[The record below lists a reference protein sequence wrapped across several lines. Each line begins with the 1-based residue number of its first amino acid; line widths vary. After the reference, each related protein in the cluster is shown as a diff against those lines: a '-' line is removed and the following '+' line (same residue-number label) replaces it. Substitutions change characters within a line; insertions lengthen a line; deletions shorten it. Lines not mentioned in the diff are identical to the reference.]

1 MAKKLTPDVITWSLK
16 INGSDAQKEM
26 RNLQDSSKELKKQQ
40 DALRKSMTDLAA
52 QGRKGSEEW
61 KRLDT
66 ALKENRKELETNRQK
81 MEALTQRMNL
91 NEMTAGQLEKRLKT
105 LKKELKDTSR
115 ATEPERWKA
124 LTAEIKRT
132 EQAMHGASGSTGL
145 FAGALQKIGGLRTAV
160 MGFFGGLAVAAGAAL
175 VGAFKQAIDKIIEFE
190 KANSVLAA
198 ILGTTKDGIADL
210 TAEARRLGATTAYT
224 ASQVTSLQTELAKL
238 GFGKQSIKE
247 MTPSVLKF
255 ATAVGTDLASAAAF
269 AGSTLRIFE
278 LDANQAERAL
288 AATAVGCTKS
298 ALSFSYLQS
307 AMSTVG
313 PVANAFG
320 FSLEETVSLLGAL
333 SNAGF
338 EASSAATA
346 TRNILLNLANA
357 NGKLAQALG
366 KPVTDIYELVDG
378 LQKLNEEGID
388 LAKTLEL
395 TDKRSVAAFNT
406 FLKGGK
412 TILELNRSVTGAE
425 DAFNA
430 MADEMANNVSG
441 SLKSLSSAW
450 EGLMLNFYES
460 RGIMKSIIDGLTGI
474 VKWMGNLF
482 GISTKVK
489 ATIEAQADVEERLAK
504 ASHDNIDPLRRLI
517 KAVNDGKETIDK
529 LREASGLYNIELD
542 REGRLTKD
550 STKAINEKIS
560 ALERENKASHDNI
573 DLLRRLIKAVNDGK
587 EPIDKLRE
595 ATGLYNIELDRE
607 GRLTKDSTKAIT
619 EKISALERE
628 NKAKVIRQKLDELY
642 AKRLEQE
649 RAVNEARSRAN
660 AYKPGHVIPS
670 GGAAPAY
677 MPVNTA
683 GQDLKKAQEAVEG
696 TVAAI
701 EQLESELH
709 ALTEETNAAGT
720 AGTNA
725 AGAAN
730 EQLDIEMMNI
740 EQLKKHIKELK
751 KLRDAET
758 DSTKLARFN
767 AQIQEATERLRL
779 LTGGTTQAMK
789 DAKAEAREAER
800 AAKESDRELTHELKK
815 GYDERLKM
823 AEDAADRQADIIRR
837 SSASQVAK
845 QVEMQAVETAV
856 AQERVRLARENLDN
870 IEAAEWKTDEAR
882 VKAVKEAAAQILT
895 ESRHLAAERLKLTAQ
910 LSRMAD
916 EKTGLE
922 GLQARYERQIQ
933 EVKAAYDAI
942 IALAEQNKLDTTN
955 LKAQENAELEQL
967 NYDYLQKLFQLQQ
980 QVGTTWQE
988 QFDNELR
995 QLKHLKNQE
1004 LITEQQYQRK
1014 KKQLQVQYA
1023 AQYAQYYSQL
1033 MTDLVSS
1040 LSNYEIAQSDAKY
1053 DVLIQQAQN
1062 EGRETEQLETE
1073 KANAKLKIQKK
1084 YALAEFLVKTSQII
1098 ADTSV
1103 AIMMAYAQL
1112 GPIAGNIAAAMIGVT
1127 GLMQQATAWKEYQ
1140 RIKSLPESVS
1150 SSSSSSSSP
1159 ATATRALKNG
1169 FSQGGPT
1176 GSGGTLEVAGV
1187 VHRNEYVVP
1196 QFLMQDAFVLDAIGN
1211 IEALRQ
1217 QHLHGYAKGGP
1228 TSPQAQAQ
1236 PTPSSQPS
1244 LAALSQATR
1253 DLAQAARSIERIRAY
1268 VVLTDLEDKQRTLDN
1283 ARNYFTRR

>member
-190 KANSVLAA
+190 KANSTLAA

-238 GFGKQSIKE
+238 GFGKQAIKE

-278 LDANQAERAL
+278 MDANQAERAL
-288 AATAVGCTKS
+288 ASAAVGCTKS

-378 LQKLNEEGID
+378 LQKLNAEGID

-460 RGIMKSIIDGLTGI
+460 RGLMKGVIDTLTAF
-474 VKWMGNLF
+474 VKWLGNLV
-482 GISTKVK
+482 GVTEKVK
-489 ATIEAQADVEERLAK
+489 ATLAAEAAVQERVAAATKDTINPIRQLIREV
-504 ASHDNIDPLRRLI
+504 NNGLTPIDELRRL
-517 KAVNDGKETIDK
+517 
-529 LREASGLYNIELD
+529 
-542 REGRLTKD
+542 
-550 STKAINEKIS
+550 
-560 ALERENKASHDNI
+560 
-573 DLLRRLIKAVNDGK
+573 
-587 EPIDKLRE
+587 
-595 ATGLYNIELDRE
+595 TGLYNIELDRE
-607 GRLTKDSTKAIT
+607 GRLTKASTKALNEYLAAKARGID
-619 EKISALERE
+619 LEATQQE
-628 NKAKVIRQKLDELY
+628 LDKLYD
-642 AKRLEQE
+642 KRLEQE
-649 RAVNEARSRAN
+649 RAVNEARSRAK
-660 AYKPGHVIPS
+660 AYTPGRVIIS
-670 GGAAPAY
+670 GGGNAAY
-677 MPVNTA
+677 TPVNTA
-683 GQDLKKAQEAVEG
+683 AEDLRKAQEAVD
-696 TVAAI
+696 A
-701 EQLESELH
+701 
-709 ALTEETNAAGT
+709 TNAAIADLEGKLKDIKDAVEQAGT
-720 AGTNA
+720 SGTNA

-882 VKAVKEAAAQILT
+882 VKAVKEASAQILT

-942 IALAEQNKLDTTN
+942 IAMAEQNKLDTTN

-1040 LSNYEIAQSDAKY
+1040 ISNYEIAQSDAKY

-1084 YALAEFLVKTSQII
+1084 YALSEFLVKTSQII
-1098 ADTSV
+1098 ADTAV
-1103 AIMMAYAQL
+1103 AIMQAYAQL
-1112 GPIAGNIAAAMIGVT
+1112 GPIAGNIAAAMIGAT

-1159 ATATRALKNG
+1159 ATATRSLKNG

-1228 TSPQAQAQ
+1228 TSPQTQAQ

-1253 DLAQAARSIERIRAY
+1253 DLAQAARSIEQIRAY
-1268 VVLTDLEDKQRTLDN
+1268 VVLTDLEDKQRTLNN

>member
-61 KRLDT
+61 KRLDS

-115 ATEPERWKA
+115 ATEPERWKN

-145 FAGALQKIGGLRTAV
+145 FGSALQKLGGMRTAV
-160 MGFFGGLAVAAGAAL
+160 IGFVGGLAVAAGTAL
-175 VGAFKQAIDKIIEFE
+175 ISAFRQAVDKIIEFE
-190 KANSVLAA
+190 KANSTLAA

-378 LQKLNEEGID
+378 LQKLNAEGID

-517 KAVNDGKETIDK
+517 KAVNDGKE
-529 LREASGLYNIELD
+529 
-542 REGRLTKD
+542 
-550 STKAINEKIS
+550 
-560 ALERENKASHDNI
+560 
-573 DLLRRLIKAVNDGK
+573 
-587 EPIDKLRE
+587 PIDKLRE

-607 GRLTKDSTKAIT
+607 GRLTKDSTKAIN
-619 EKISALERE
+619 EHISAIERE

-649 RAVNEARSRAN
+649 RAVNEARSRAK
-660 AYKPGHVIPS
+660 AYTPGHVIPS

-683 GQDLKKAQEAVEG
+683 AQDLKAAQEAAEG
-696 TVAAI
+696 TAAAI

-709 ALTEETNAAGT
+709 DLTQETNAAGT

-779 LTGGTTQAMK
+779 LTGGTTQAMR
-789 DAKAEAREAER
+789 DAKAEARQAER
-800 AAKESDRELTHELKK
+800 DAKESDRELTHELKK

-823 AEDAADRQADIIRR
+823 TEDAANRQADIIRR
-837 SSASQVAK
+837 STASQVAK

-882 VKAVKEAAAQILT
+882 VKAVKEASAQILT
-895 ESRHLAAERLKLTAQ
+895 ESRRLAAERLKLTAQ

-916 EKTGLE
+916 EKTGIE
-922 GLQARYERQIQ
+922 GLKQQYERQIQ
-933 EVKAAYDAI
+933 EAKAAYDAI
-942 IALAEQNKLDTTN
+942 IAMAEQNKLDTTA
-955 LKAQENAELEQL
+955 LKRQENAELEQL

-980 QVGTTWQE
+980 QVGITWQD
-988 QFDNELR
+988 QYANELL

-1004 LITEQQYQRK
+1004 LITEEQYQRK
-1014 KKQLQVQYA
+1014 KKQMQVQYA
-1023 AQYAQYYSQL
+1023 AQYAQYYTQL

-1062 EGRETEQLETE
+1062 EGRETEQLETA

-1084 YALAEFLVKTSQII
+1084 YALSEFLVKTSQII

-1127 GLMQQATAWKEYQ
+1127 GAMQAATAWAEYQ
-1140 RIKSLPESVS
+1140 KIRSLPETVS
-1150 SSSSSSSSP
+1150 SSSSSSSGG
-1159 ATATRALKNG
+1159 ATAARTLKTG

-1176 GSGGTLEVAGV
+1176 GSGGTYEVAGV

-1196 QFLMQDAFVLDAIGN
+1196 QFLMDDAFVVDAIGN

-1228 TSPQAQAQ
+1228 TSPQAEAS
-1236 PTPSSQPS
+1236 PSPSSQSQSS
-1244 LAALSQATR
+1244 LSALSQATR
-1253 DLAQAARSIERIRAY
+1253 DLAQAARSIEQIRAY
-1268 VVLTDLEDKQRTLDN
+1268 VVLTDLEQKQTTLAN
-1283 ARNYFTRR
+1283 ARNYFSRRQ

>member
-160 MGFFGGLAVAAGAAL
+160 TGFFGGLAVAAGAAL
-175 VGAFKQAIDKIIEFE
+175 VGAFRQAIDKIIEFE

-224 ASQVTSLQTELAKL
+224 ASQVTSLQIELAKL
-238 GFGKQSIKE
+238 GFGKQAIKE

-278 LDANQAERAL
+278 MDANQAERAL
-288 AATAVGCTKS
+288 ASAAVGCTKS

-450 EGLMLNFYES
+450 EGLMLNFYNS
-460 RGIMKSIIDGLTGI
+460 RGIMKGVIDTLTAF
-474 VKWMGNLF
+474 VKWLGNLV
-482 GISTKVK
+482 GVTEKVK
-489 ATIEAQADVEERLAK
+489 ATLAAEAAVQERVAAATKDTINPIRQLIREV
-504 ASHDNIDPLRRLI
+504 NNGLTPIDELRRL
-517 KAVNDGKETIDK
+517 
-529 LREASGLYNIELD
+529 
-542 REGRLTKD
+542 
-550 STKAINEKIS
+550 
-560 ALERENKASHDNI
+560 
-573 DLLRRLIKAVNDGK
+573 
-587 EPIDKLRE
+587 
-595 ATGLYNIELDRE
+595 TGLYNIELDRE
-607 GRLTKDSTKAIT
+607 GRLTKASTKALNEYLAAKARGID
-619 EKISALERE
+619 LEATQQE
-628 NKAKVIRQKLDELY
+628 LDKLYD
-642 AKRLEQE
+642 KRLEQE
-649 RAVNEARSRAN
+649 RAVNEARSRAK
-660 AYKPGHVIPS
+660 AYTPGRVIIS
-670 GGAAPAY
+670 GGGNAAY
-677 MPVNTA
+677 TPVNTA
-683 GQDLKKAQEAVEG
+683 AEDLRKAQEAVD
-696 TVAAI
+696 A
-701 EQLESELH
+701 
-709 ALTEETNAAGT
+709 TNAAIADLEGKLKDIKDAVEQAGT
-720 AGTNA
+720 SGTNA
-725 AGAAN
+725 ANAAN

-779 LTGGTTQAMK
+779 LTGGTTQAMR

-882 VKAVKEAAAQILT
+882 VKAVKEASAQILT

-942 IALAEQNKLDTTN
+942 ITLAEQNKLDATN
-955 LKAQENAELEQL
+955 LKRQENQELEQL

-980 QVGTTWQE
+980 QVGVTWQQ
-988 QFDNELR
+988 QFDNELL
-995 QLKHLKNQE
+995 QLKHLKRQE

-1040 LSNYEIAQSDAKY
+1040 ISNYEIAQSDAKY

-1084 YALAEFLVKTSQII
+1084 YALSEFLVKTSQII
-1098 ADTSV
+1098 ADTAV
-1103 AIMMAYAQL
+1103 AIMLAYAQL
-1112 GPIAGNIAAAMIGVT
+1112 GPIAGNIAAAMIGAT

-1228 TSPQAQAQ
+1228 TSQQAEVS
-1236 PTPSSQPS
+1236 PSPSFQSQPS

-1253 DLAQAARSIERIRAY
+1253 DLAQAARSIEKIRAY

>member
-145 FAGALQKIGGLRTAV
+145 FAGALQKLGGMRTAAI
-160 MGFFGGLAVAAGAAL
+160 GFVGGLAVAAGTAL
-175 VGAFKQAIDKIIEFE
+175 VSAFRQAIDKIIEFE

-460 RGIMKSIIDGLTGI
+460 RGIMKSIIDGLTAM

-504 ASHDNIDPLRRLI
+504 ASKDNIEP
-517 KAVNDGKETIDK
+517 
-529 LREASGLYNIELD
+529 
-542 REGRLTKD
+542 
-550 STKAINEKIS
+550 
-560 ALERENKASHDNI
+560 
-573 DLLRRLIKAVNDGK
+573 LRRLIKAVNDGK

-607 GRLTKDSTKAIT
+607 GRLTKDSTKAIN
-619 EKISALERE
+619 EHISAIERE

-642 AKRLEQE
+642 AQRLEQE
-649 RAVNEARSRAN
+649 RAVNEARSRAK
-660 AYKPGHVIPS
+660 AYTPGHVIPS

-683 GQDLKKAQEAVEG
+683 AQDLKAAQEAAEG
-696 TVAAI
+696 TAAAI

-709 ALTEETNAAGT
+709 DLTQETNAAGT

-725 AGAAN
+725 ANAAN

-789 DAKAEAREAER
+789 DARAEARQAER
-800 AAKESDRELTHELKK
+800 DAKESDRELTHELKK

-823 AEDAADRQADIIRR
+823 TEDAANRQADIIRR
-837 SSASQVAK
+837 STASQVAK

-882 VKAVKEAAAQILT
+882 VKAVKEASAQILT

-916 EKTGLE
+916 ERTGLE
-922 GLQARYERQIQ
+922 GLKQQYDRQIQ

-942 IALAEQNKLDTTN
+942 IAMAEQNKLDTTA
-955 LKAQENAELEQL
+955 LKRQENAELEQL

-980 QVGTTWQE
+980 QVGITWQD
-988 QFDNELR
+988 QYANELL

-1004 LITEQQYQRK
+1004 LITEEQYQRK
-1014 KKQLQVQYA
+1014 KKQMQVQYA
-1023 AQYAQYYSQL
+1023 AQYAQYYTQL

-1062 EGRETEQLETE
+1062 EGRETEQLETA

-1084 YALAEFLVKTSQII
+1084 YALSEFLVKTSQII

-1103 AIMMAYAQL
+1103 AIMQAYAQL

-1127 GLMQQATAWKEYQ
+1127 GAMQAATAWAEYQ
-1140 RIKSLPESVS
+1140 KIRSLPETVS
-1150 SSSSSSSSP
+1150 SSSSSSSGG
-1159 ATATRALKNG
+1159 ATAARTLKTG

-1176 GSGGTLEVAGV
+1176 GSGGTYEVAGV

-1196 QFLMQDAFVLDAIGN
+1196 QFLMDDAFVVDAIGN

-1228 TSPQAQAQ
+1228 TSPQAEAS
-1236 PTPSSQPS
+1236 PSPSPQSQSS
-1244 LAALSQATR
+1244 LSALSQATR
-1253 DLAQAARSIERIRAY
+1253 DLAQAARSIEQIRAY
-1268 VVLTDLEDKQRTLDN
+1268 VVLTDLEQKQTTLAN
-1283 ARNYFTRR
+1283 ARNYFSRRQ

>member
-91 NEMTAGQLEKRLKT
+91 GEMTAGQLEKRLKT

-115 ATEPERWKA
+115 ATEPERWKN

-145 FAGALQKIGGLRTAV
+145 FAGALQKLGGMRTAV
-160 MGFFGGLAVAAGAAL
+160 IGFVGGLAVAAGTAL
-175 VGAFKQAIDKIIEFE
+175 VSAFRQAIDKIIEFE
-190 KANSVLAA
+190 KANSTLAA

-378 LQKLNEEGID
+378 LQKLNAEGID

-504 ASHDNIDPLRRLI
+504 ASKDNIEPLRQ
-517 KAVNDGKETIDK
+517 
-529 LREASGLYNIELD
+529 
-542 REGRLTKD
+542 
-550 STKAINEKIS
+550 
-560 ALERENKASHDNI
+560 
-573 DLLRRLIKAVNDGK
+573 LIKAVNDGK

-607 GRLTKDSTKAIT
+607 GRLTKDSTKAIN
-619 EKISALERE
+619 EHISAIERE

-642 AKRLEQE
+642 DKRLEQE
-649 RAVNEARSRAN
+649 QAVNEARSRAK
-660 AYKPGHVIPS
+660 AYKPGRVIPS

-683 GQDLKKAQEAVEG
+683 AQDLKAAQEAAEG
-696 TVAAI
+696 TAAAI
-701 EQLESELH
+701 ADLESQLH
-709 ALTEETNAAGT
+709 DLTQETNAAGT

-740 EQLKKHIKELK
+740 EQLKKHIKDLK

-758 DSTKLARFN
+758 DATKLARFN

-779 LTGGTTQAMK
+779 LTGGTTQAMR
-789 DAKAEAREAER
+789 DAKAEARQAER
-800 AAKESDRELTHELKK
+800 DAKESDRELTHELKK

-823 AEDAADRQADIIRR
+823 TEDAANRQADVIRR
-837 SSASQVAK
+837 STASQVAK

-882 VKAVKEAAAQILT
+882 VKAVKEASAQILT

-916 EKTGLE
+916 ERTGLE
-922 GLQARYERQIQ
+922 GLKQQYDRQIQ

-942 IALAEQNKLDTTN
+942 IAMAEQNKLDTTA

-980 QVGTTWQE
+980 QVGITWQD
-988 QFDNELR
+988 QYANELL

-1004 LITEQQYQRK
+1004 LITEEQYQRK
-1014 KKQLQVQYA
+1014 KKQMQVQYA
-1023 AQYAQYYSQL
+1023 AQYAQYYTQL

-1062 EGRETEQLETE
+1062 EGRETEQLETA

-1084 YALAEFLVKTSQII
+1084 YALSEFLVKTSQII

-1127 GLMQQATAWKEYQ
+1127 GAMQAATAWAEYQ
-1140 RIKSLPESVS
+1140 KIRSLPETVS
-1150 SSSSSSSSP
+1150 SSSSSSSGG
-1159 ATATRALKNG
+1159 ATAARTLKTG

-1176 GSGGTLEVAGV
+1176 GSGGTYEVAGV

-1196 QFLMQDAFVLDAIGN
+1196 QFLMDDAFVVDAIGN

-1228 TSPQAQAQ
+1228 TSPQAEAS
-1236 PTPSSQPS
+1236 PSPSSQSQSS
-1244 LAALSQATR
+1244 LSALSQATR
-1253 DLAQAARSIERIRAY
+1253 DLAQAARSIEQIRAY
-1268 VVLTDLEDKQRTLDN
+1268 VVLTDLEQKQTTLAN
-1283 ARNYFTRR
+1283 ARNYFSRRQ

>member
-132 EQAMHGASGSTGL
+132 EQAMQGASGSTGL
-145 FAGALQKIGGLRTAV
+145 FSGALQKLFGLKTAV
-160 MGFFGGLAVAAGAAL
+160 AGAIAGVTVAVGAAL

-320 FSLEETVSLLGAL
+320 FSLEETTSLLGAL

-378 LQKLNEEGID
+378 LQKLNAEGID

-430 MADEMANNVSG
+430 MADEMANNVQG

-450 EGLMLNFYES
+450 EGLMLNFYNS
-460 RGIMKSIIDGLTGI
+460 RGLMKGIIDWLTSV
-474 VKWMGNLF
+474 VKWFGNLI
-482 GISTKVK
+482 GVTEKVK
-489 ATIEAQADVEERLAK
+489 ATLAAEADVQERVNK
-504 ASHDNIDPLRRLI
+504 ATKEAIDPINQLI
-517 KAVNDGKETIDK
+517 REVNNGLTPVEK
-529 LREASGLYNIELD
+529 LREATGLYNLELD
-542 REGRLTKD
+542 REGRLTKA
-550 STKAINEKIS
+550 STKELNELN
-560 ALERENKASHDNI
+560 AA
-573 DLLRRLIKAVNDGK
+573 
-587 EPIDKLRE
+587 KLR
-595 ATGLYNIELDRE
+595 GIKIEE
-607 GRLTKDSTKAIT
+607 T
-619 EKISALERE
+619 
-628 NKAKVIRQKLDELY
+628 RQKLDELRD
-642 AKRLEQE
+642 KRLEQE
-649 RAVNEARSRAN
+649 RAVNDARGRMRRTKQFTTMAAGSAAGAMAYTTGSDTAAN
-660 AYKPGHVIPS
+660 
-670 GGAAPAY
+670 
-677 MPVNTA
+677 
-683 GQDLKKAQEAVEG
+683 DLKKAQEAVEG

-701 EQLESELH
+701 EKLEGDLKKLE
-709 ALTEETNAAGT
+709 EETNAAGT

-725 AGAAN
+725 AASAN

-789 DAKAEAREAER
+789 DAKAEARQAER
-800 AAKESDRELTHELKK
+800 DAKESDRELTHELKK

-942 IALAEQNKLDTTN
+942 IAMAEQNKLDTTN

-1040 LSNYEIAQSDAKY
+1040 ISSYEIAQSDAKY

-1084 YALAEFLVKTSQII
+1084 YALSEFLVKTSQII
-1098 ADTSV
+1098 ADTAV
-1103 AIMMAYAQL
+1103 AIMQAYAQL
-1112 GPIAGNIAAAMIGVT
+1112 GPIAGNIAAAMIGAT
-1127 GLMQQATAWKEYQ
+1127 GLMQQAAAWKEYQ

-1159 ATATRALKNG
+1159 ATATRSLKNG

-1187 VHRNEYVVP
+1187 VHRNEYVIP

-1253 DLAQAARSIERIRAY
+1253 DLAQAARSIEKIRAY

>member
-61 KRLDT
+61 KRLDS

-145 FAGALQKIGGLRTAV
+145 FAGALQKLGGMRTAV
-160 MGFFGGLAVAAGAAL
+160 IGFVGGLAVAAGTAL
-175 VGAFKQAIDKIIEFE
+175 VSAFRQAIDKIIEFE
-190 KANSVLAA
+190 KANSTLAA

-288 AATAVGCTKS
+288 ASTAVGCTKS

-450 EGLMLNFYES
+450 EGLMLNFYNS
-460 RGIMKSIIDGLTGI
+460 RGIMKGFIDTLTAF
-474 VKWMGNLF
+474 VKWLGNLV
-482 GISTKVK
+482 GVTEKVK
-489 ATIEAQADVEERLAK
+489 ATLAAEAAVQERVAAATKDTINPIRQLIREV
-504 ASHDNIDPLRRLI
+504 NNGLTPIDELRRL
-517 KAVNDGKETIDK
+517 
-529 LREASGLYNIELD
+529 
-542 REGRLTKD
+542 
-550 STKAINEKIS
+550 
-560 ALERENKASHDNI
+560 
-573 DLLRRLIKAVNDGK
+573 
-587 EPIDKLRE
+587 
-595 ATGLYNIELDRE
+595 TGLYNIELDRE
-607 GRLTKDSTKAIT
+607 GRLTKASTKALNEYLAAKARGID
-619 EKISALERE
+619 LEATQQE
-628 NKAKVIRQKLDELY
+628 LDKLYD
-642 AKRLEQE
+642 KRLEQE
-649 RAVNEARSRAN
+649 RAVNEARSRAK
-660 AYKPGHVIPS
+660 AYTPGRVIIS
-670 GGAAPAY
+670 GGGNAAY
-677 MPVNTA
+677 TPVNTA
-683 GQDLKKAQEAVEG
+683 AEDLRKAQEAVD
-696 TVAAI
+696 A
-701 EQLESELH
+701 
-709 ALTEETNAAGT
+709 TNAAIADLEGKLKGIKDAVEQAGT
-720 AGTNA
+720 SGTNA
-725 AGAAN
+725 ATSAN

-740 EQLKKHIKELK
+740 EQLKRHIKELK

-789 DAKAEAREAER
+789 DAKAEARQAER
-800 AAKESDRELTHELKK
+800 DAKESDRELTHELKK

-823 AEDAADRQADIIRR
+823 TEDAANRQADIIRR
-837 SSASQVAK
+837 STASQVAK

-916 EKTGLE
+916 ERTGLE
-922 GLQARYERQIQ
+922 GLKQQYDRQIQ

-942 IALAEQNKLDTTN
+942 IAMAEQNKLDTTN
-955 LKAQENAELEQL
+955 LKRQENAELEQL

-980 QVGTTWQE
+980 QVGITWQD
-988 QFDNELR
+988 QYANELL

-1004 LITEQQYQRK
+1004 LITEEQYQRK
-1014 KKQLQVQYA
+1014 KKQMQVQYA
-1023 AQYAQYYSQL
+1023 AQYAQYYTQL

-1062 EGRETEQLETE
+1062 EGRETEQLETA

-1084 YALAEFLVKTSQII
+1084 YALSEFLVKTSQII

-1127 GLMQQATAWKEYQ
+1127 GAMQAATAWAEYQ
-1140 RIKSLPESVS
+1140 KIRSLPETVS
-1150 SSSSSSSSP
+1150 SSSSSSSGG
-1159 ATATRALKNG
+1159 ATAARTLKTG

-1176 GSGGTLEVAGV
+1176 GSGGTYEVAGV

-1196 QFLMQDAFVLDAIGN
+1196 QFLMDDAFVVDAIGN

-1217 QHLHGYAKGGP
+1217 QHLHGYAKGGH
-1228 TSPQAQAQ
+1228 TSPQAEAS
-1236 PTPSSQPS
+1236 PSPSPQSQSS
-1244 LAALSQATR
+1244 LSALSQATR
-1253 DLAQAARSIERIRAY
+1253 DLAQAARSIEQIRAY
-1268 VVLTDLEDKQRTLDN
+1268 VVLTDLEQKQTTLAN
-1283 ARNYFTRR
+1283 ARNYFSRRQ

>member
-1 MAKKLTPDVITWSLK
+1 MAKKLSPDVITWALK

-66 ALKENRKELETNRQK
+66 ALKENRKELDLNRQK

-160 MGFFGGLAVAAGAAL
+160 TGFFGGLAVAAGAAL

-238 GFGKQSIKE
+238 GFGKQAIKE

-288 AATAVGCTKS
+288 ASAAVGCTKS

-430 MADEMANNVSG
+430 MADEMANNVQG

-460 RGIMKSIIDGLTGI
+460 RGLFKAIIDGLTSM

-517 KAVNDGKETIDK
+517 KAVNDGKEPIDK
-529 LREASGLYNIELD
+529 LREATGLYNIELD

-560 ALERENKASHDNI
+560 ALERENKA
-573 DLLRRLIKAVNDGK
+573 
-587 EPIDKLRE
+587 
-595 ATGLYNIELDRE
+595 
-607 GRLTKDSTKAIT
+607 
-619 EKISALERE
+619 
-628 NKAKVIRQKLDELY
+628 KVIRQKLDELY
-642 AKRLEQE
+642 EKRLEQE
-649 RAVNEARSRAN
+649 RRVNELRSKAN

-683 GQDLKKAQEAVEG
+683 GQDLSAAQKAVEG
-696 TVAAI
+696 TISAI
-701 EQLESELH
+701 EQLEADLH
-709 ALTEETNAAGT
+709 DLTEETKAAGT

-725 AGAAN
+725 ANAAN
-730 EQLDIEMMNI
+730 ERLDIEMMNI

-789 DAKAEAREAER
+789 DAKAEARQAER
-800 AAKESDRELTHELKK
+800 DAKEADRELTHELKK
-815 GYDERLKM
+815 SYDERLKM
-823 AEDAADRQADIIRR
+823 AEQSADMQADIIRR
-837 SSASQVAK
+837 STASQVAK
-845 QVEMQAVETAV
+845 QVEMQAVEAAV
-856 AQERVRLARENLDN
+856 AQERVRLARENLDR

-882 VKAVKEAAAQILT
+882 VKAVKEASAQILA

-922 GLQARYERQIQ
+922 GLQAQYERQIQ

-942 IALAEQNKLDTTN
+942 IAMAEQNKIDTTN

-980 QVGTTWQE
+980 QVGVTWQQ
-988 QFDNELR
+988 QFDNELM
-995 QLKHLKNQE
+995 QLKHLKRQE
-1004 LITEQQYQRK
+1004 LITEEQYQRK

-1023 AQYAQYYSQL
+1023 AQYAQYYTQL

-1084 YALAEFLVKTSQII
+1084 YALAEFMVKTSQII
-1098 ADTSV
+1098 ADTAV
-1103 AIMMAYAQL
+1103 AIMQAYAQL

-1150 SSSSSSSSP
+1150 SSSSSSSSG
-1159 ATATRALKNG
+1159 ATAARTLKTG

-1176 GSGGTLEVAGV
+1176 GSGGTYEVAGV

-1196 QFLMQDAFVLDAIGN
+1196 QFLMNDSFVLDAIGN

-1217 QHLHGYAKGGP
+1217 QHLNGYAKGGP
-1228 TSPQAQAQ
+1228 TSQQAEVS
-1236 PTPSSQPS
+1236 PSPSSQSQPS
-1244 LAALSQATR
+1244 LAALAQATR
-1253 DLAQAARSIERIRAY
+1253 DLAAATRSIEQIRAY
-1268 VVLTDLEDKQRTLDN
+1268 VVLTDLERAQSTLHN
-1283 ARNYFTRR
+1283 ARQYFSKP